1 MDTKDLKNEEYL
13 MSSESC
19 PMDFNCETWESF
31 CENSNMVFSDTDCLD
46 VLREIVIEKAFAL
59 LVNNDCMLSETY
71 VNKLFYM
78 IRSNGIEYIER
89 SKYRKGESIWYRW
102 SVKMRFSDKIV
113 IGDNNE
119 PLGNL
124 IERINSDSTI

>member
-1 MDTKDLKNEEYL
+1 
-13 MSSESC
+13 
-19 PMDFNCETWESF
+19 
-31 CENSNMVFSDTDCLD
+31 
-46 VLREIVIEKAFAL
+46 
-59 LVNNDCMLSETY
+59 MLSETY

-78 IRSNGIEYIER
+78 IRSNNIEYIER